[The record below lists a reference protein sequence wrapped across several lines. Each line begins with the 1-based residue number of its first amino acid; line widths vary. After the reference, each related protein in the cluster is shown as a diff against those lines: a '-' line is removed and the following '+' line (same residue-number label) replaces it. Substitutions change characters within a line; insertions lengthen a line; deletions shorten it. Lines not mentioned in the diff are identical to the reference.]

1 MCQKIHSFTV
11 DAEKKSFVNRFS
23 NMELYYKKH
32 DEKISSILTDISLT
46 KNSMISEI
54 KDKNLLNPRKSRKS
68 VLFPSPQRKSFMMDS
83 KMDLYAI
90 SSEKNRNILKT
101 IDLNKYTADQLLD
114 VLFIFIIV
122 LKKIILNFEVTVSVL
137 QKPSNYRSQTDI
149 KLLAKATENIKF
161 FQEISQENGIE
172 IHEQICKYMTHK
184 YLPANETVFNEGL
197 MNFNLNL
204 CNNQKNHLS
213 LKILFY

>member
-1 MCQKIHSFTV
+1 MCQKINSFTV